1 MKVFILH
8 PGKANYPEIAAY
20 RDFLEKKHFEVYE
33 GDVAAYA
40 SFPHH
45 KECVLWCLMG
55 LYRQLPPARFV
66 IHDYRSLSVGR
77 LASLKDGIKRTLNI
91 RPDLRIF
98 QNKRMRDAMKFRDG
112 VPSLFLP
119 MGVPDW
125 IFGITDDASSDIPSG
140 RFCYIGEMSRERGF
154 HKVLSAYR
162 VARKETTDTLILVGK
177 PEHEIFEAFKN
188 TDGIEFVGRMPQVDA
203 LRIVRKSEFAICYF
217 PYHRPHCYQTPTK
230 LLEYAALGKK
240 IICNDSPSNVLT
252 AKELNIASH
261 FTGRNVFDGLLPVS
275 QINAGANDPQRLRGL
290 EWTAVIAE
298 SGVLEHIRTSLKGS

>member
-1 MKVFILH
+1 
-8 PGKANYPEIAAY
+8 
-20 RDFLEKKHFEVYE
+20 
-33 GDVAAYA
+33 
-40 SFPHH
+40 
-45 KECVLWCLMG
+45 
-55 LYRQLPPARFV
+55 
-66 IHDYRSLSVGR
+66 
-77 LASLKDGIKRTLNI
+77 
-91 RPDLRIF
+91 
-98 QNKRMRDAMKFRDG
+98 MRDAMKFRDG

-125 IFGITDDASSDIPSG
+125 IFGITDDASSDVPSG

-162 VARKETTDTLILVGK
+162 AARKETTDTLILVGK

-240 IICNDSPSNVLT
+240 IICNDSLSNVLT

-290 EWTAVIAE
+290 EWTAVIEE
-298 SGVLEHIRTSLKGS
+298 SGVLEHIRAVERSGASHGI